1 MRLNFNVEARAE
13 GSHARAARFRTLHNE
28 VLTPLFMPVGTQAT
42 VKAQLTSML
51 EDTGSQILLANTYHL
66 LLRPGPEVFEKIG
79 GIHPFMSWKRSVL
92 TDSGGFQIFSLPN
105 SRQMTEDGRRRF
117 ESYVDGRKILLSPE
131 KSIATQ
137 KSIGSDI
144 MMVLDQCIP
153 STASARRR
161 ARRMEL
167 THRWAKR
174 SLDARGDS
182 PQSLFGIVQGA
193 LLQDLRKESAETCSA
208 QHAVRRLRDRRP
220 RGRREQDASARTPA
234 SSPRASARRTARAI
248 SWASARPLDLLE
260 AVHRGVDMFDCV
272 LPTKLGGRGGAYTSR
287 GHVNLRRGIYR
298 TMDAPLDASCTCLT
312 CSRYSRAY
320 LAHLTRTQ
328 EVLGWTL
335 IGHHNI
341 HFYHQLMREIRAS
354 ILEGRFLELYR
365 EKREYLQADDLDYP
379 ITGPK
384 INHAKRRKEPSRVL
398 GAYEVILSNERAAEI
413 AAQPWNTGTLSEGLA
428 LKLANE
434 AKNPVHASLRH
445 RDSQEIM
452 HSRSAPEFEAKR
464 LYVDQSRMAERLHT
478 TDPALANQPLV
489 IWDVGLGGAANAMGA
504 VRCYEEQFEI
514 AAAQGK
520 TVRPLHI
527 VSFENDMDSL
537 KLALLHDDKFTYLR
551 HSAPTAILK
560 QGRWESKSHAGLSW
574 GLIQG
579 DFLELIGSALE
590 IATPDIIFYDL
601 YSFKTIADAWTRET
615 FKRLHARCATRPC
628 ELFTYTASTAARV
641 ALLAA
646 GFYVAKGLSTGEKVE
661 TTVALTV
668 TPTAPP
674 PAHHLLLGA
683 EWLGRWGRSHAK
695 YPPGLSVDLQP
706 EFETLIRNHGQF
718 ASATQLPG

>member
-1 MRLNFNVEARAE
+1 
-13 GSHARAARFRTLHNE
+13 
-28 VLTPLFMPVGTQAT
+28 MPVGTQAT

-66 LLRPGPEVFEKIG
+66 LLRPGPEIFEKMG
-79 GIHPFMSWKRSVL
+79 GIHPFMSWKKSVL

-105 SRQMTEDGRRRF
+105 SRQMSEEGAEF

-144 MMVLDQCIP
+144 MMALDQCIP
-153 STASARRR
+153 SIASREQAR
-161 ARRMEL
+161 AAL
-167 THRWAKR
+167 DITHRWARR

-193 LLQDLRKESAETCSA
+193 LFHDLRKESAETLA
-208 QHAVRRLRDRRP
+208 AMPFDGFAIGGLAVGESKAEREDTCEYTTSLMPQDRP
-220 RGRREQDASARTPA
+220 RYLMGVGT
-234 SSPRASARRTARAI
+234 
-248 SWASARPLDLLE
+248 PLDLLE
-260 AVHRGVDMFDCV
+260 GVHRGVDMFDCV

-298 TMDAPLDASCTCLT
+298 TMDAPLDANCACLT

-354 ILEGRFLELYR
+354 ILEGRFMELYR
-365 EKREYLQADDLDYP
+365 QKREYLQADDLDYP

-398 GAYEVILSNERAAEI
+398 GAYEVILSSERAAEV

-428 LKLANE
+428 LKLADA
-434 AKNPVHASLRH
+434 AKKPVHASLRH

-452 HSRSAPEFEAKR
+452 HSRSAPEEEAKR
-464 LYVDQSRMAERLHT
+464 LYVDQSRLHERLHT
-478 TDPALANQPLV
+478 DDPELLKQPLV

-504 VRCYEEQFEI
+504 VRCYEEQFV
-514 AAAQGK
+514 AASAQGRA
-520 TVRPLHI
+520 VRPLHI

-537 KLALLHDDKFTYLR
+537 RLAILHSDKFTYLR
-551 HSAPTAILK
+551 HNAPTAILEK
-560 QGRWESKSHAGLSW
+560 GRWESKTHLGLSW
-574 GLIQG
+574 ELIQG
-579 DFLELIGSALE
+579 DFLELIGSERE
-590 IATPDIIFYDL
+590 ISAPDFIYYDL

-615 FKRLHARCATRPC
+615 FARLHARCRTKAC
-628 ELFTYTASTAARV
+628 ELFTYTTSTAARV

-668 TPTAPP
+668 PPGSAIPT
-674 PAHHLLLGA
+674 HRELLGH
-683 EWLGRWGRSHAK
+683 EWLSRWNRSHVK
-695 YPPGLSVDLQP
+695 YPPSVTQAEQP
-706 EFETLIRNHGQF
+706 GFEKLISGHEQF
-718 ASATQLPG
+718 RDCVLG